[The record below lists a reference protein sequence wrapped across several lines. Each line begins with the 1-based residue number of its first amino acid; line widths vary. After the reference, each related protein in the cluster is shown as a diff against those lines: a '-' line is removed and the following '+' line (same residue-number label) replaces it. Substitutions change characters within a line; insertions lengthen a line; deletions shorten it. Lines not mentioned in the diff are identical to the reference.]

1 MGESEER
8 NFIVLASIHYMYIL
22 QDYEISMSNIIQFTI
37 KQLSFPCNK
46 ILPGSQNLCS
56 HKYFSFKKQVLYI
69 FTKISHYE
77 TICHW

>member
-1 MGESEER
+1 MGESVER

-56 HKYFSFKKQVLYI
+56 HKYFSLKKQVLYI